1 MMASPASPNYSGGPV
16 GTTSRCI
23 NLEFPPP
30 PPYPPPIVANQ
41 LHQHHPQVHPQHSLH
56 QHQVQHQQQQLHH
69 QQLQLHQQQH
79 QQLQLQQQQQQI
91 QHQQPHAQPQQI
103 IQDYSYACY
112 EAGPSSRISLLYPH
126 QCPLMEE
133 PSNHQWA
140 YHLQRQPPVRDPSK
154 RHTYVT
160 RYGTEEN
167 IYEEISEISK
177 QCRYGLSDSHR
188 SLVAEEVRR
197 VQSRHRRVLG
207 ELNLSVEAMLMPTTA
222 EDNEN
227 EDDNNTA
234 NENEEVE
241 MGRCAV
247 GSNSINS
254 SITNKRIPSSAFLSS
269 QSQHHEDT
277 IPSSHHFVGCDLDS
291 GFSGSSSASYRSGLG
306 SLRREWEKSSIAS
319 TSCTKLI
326 GSSHQQNR
334 KTKASMIWRKGWK
347 GWKKLQVFQ
356 TKICDE
362 PRSRCQSWDDV
373 GSPPNRMEAVLKR
386 QSQQQQQQQPL
397 ESTSSN
403 VSAHSVKS
411 EDSWCSASDHEHSS
425 DDDESE
431 KSNISIKS
439 NCQLRNTLH
448 KAKTLCDKW
457 RSQNIRLSSTGGG
470 SAGVGPAVGSTTES
484 LDSSAGQG
492 RLSRWFSIR
501 RGSTQQY
508 DVDSSSSDTSAVSI
522 CSPIKQQQ
530 SSTPMHSSPVAPI
543 ASPMSRLV
551 EVEEESY
558 MTGNN
563 AVTASAAAAAIMQ
576 FQCMHHRRQAPP
588 TLPPAPPNLT
598 PQQLKRRHIVAAIV
612 HSENSYVATLQRLVN
627 DYKKPL
633 EESSPPVLSQSKI
646 TTLFHRL
653 PEILQCH
660 TLFRIALAECVR
672 SWDKDEKL
680 GDVFVA
686 SFSKAIVLDI
696 YSGFINNFSV
706 AMDLAKQES
715 KRKTA
720 LADFFKVKQISAHDR
735 LSFFGLMVKPVQRF
749 PQFIL
754 FLQDLLKHTPQGH
767 HDRMS
772 LQLALTQLES
782 LAEMLNERKR
792 EAEQFQAFKEMLRH
806 VSGKLAHRPL
816 SSSSRYLI
824 REDNVTQLEF
834 NQNGMITKS
843 KRRRL
848 LLLNDLVVCVSV
860 APRSIEDFSS
870 SERLT
875 LKWTYPVSDIEIQD
889 TSTSPTLSRLLTAG
903 LNKGGS
909 LKSEKNFSINESSSQ
924 AGADSLCAEM
934 NDLMHDYEVMS
945 RISDLV
951 TQLKGTYEGMTVAAT
966 KLILQSIQS
975 SIQQKDEDM
984 IWADSCCLQL
994 MTKQGQMYTF
1004 QTDNPLV
1011 KKDWI
1016 TELRL
1021 AQLALDPN
1029 NSPSWEVP
1037 EQEQRPS
1044 TKMPLF
1050 VSSQAVYHSQYKSEV
1065 RCGCYY
1071 STQNLR
1077 AVRRR
1082 SSRNHVSYLWICT
1095 GDGVSS
1101 HVTVFG
1107 QSTSTASSAISLKKV
1122 STFDLVETR
1131 VAAVEFIKG
1140 IDDPESCKAGD
1151 QVWMGTDSRKIIV
1164 YSAPEPEK
1172 QEQLG
1177 NYPVS
1182 GSVIQ
1187 IKYHCDNVFV
1197 ALGSGSL
1204 LIFRRNVDG
1213 TWMMTEPSVICLGPD
1228 PVACLMPINNTVY
1241 AACGKKVWV
1250 LKGTSGEV
1258 IKSFSVQHEHVGNV
1272 HLMAHSGVGLWVAL
1286 KNSSTVCLYHTE
1298 TFKHLQDIN
1307 IASNVLRV
1315 TKTSILDRLSNS
1327 NTYGDNINN
1336 NHNNNNSNSHNN
1348 HQNSQMNVSVTA
1360 LMACKGLLWVG
1371 TNVGISLTIPLPR
1384 LEGVPIISGRVNISY
1399 HAHFGPITFLLAI
1412 QSNKCSVNSSKEE
1425 EHVQYTA
1432 SDNIEIEQHQL
1443 RPHNRQDDE
1452 ITRKR
1457 QEYHRASLNESSAAS
1472 TASSSSFSY
1481 NVDKLKQQ
1489 LAGSPVALRRKRNK
1503 ENDFRASKTLPRGF
1517 GGGLLSNNPSATAL
1531 LSNSIASSQSSGEN
1545 CDVYGLY
1552 GELMYVKDYENDTN
1566 SGIDP
1571 IYESLRRSDPELAAI
1586 PNKVNTLDRRLKM
1599 KITRPR
1605 SLDLSNWSVD
1615 SHASSLYTSSG
1626 SEENLSK
1633 TGKLSRNSSTA
1644 SGGNTTGYNL
1654 EPLITSSTPITGTGV
1669 NVNAMTINGGNRG
1682 KDNTANPQTKM
1693 NTVKKASN
1701 TNKRQHQGKIQQ
1713 QADQPKRTVLTLMGG
1728 RGYVNWRQL
1737 NPASATPQPFI
1748 GEKNSKASYSFKE
1761 PNSNDA
1767 HIVLWEMKL

>member
-1 MMASPASPNYSGGPV
+1 MASSLGGPGMASGV
-16 GTTSRCI
+16 PTPRRV

-30 PPYPPPIVANQ
+30 PPYPPPHSQMPCAGLDPASVASAMASSS
-41 LHQHHPQVHPQHSLH
+41 HQHPL
-56 QHQVQHQQQQLHH
+56 
-69 QQLQLHQQQH
+69 
-79 QQLQLQQQQQQI
+79 
-91 QHQQPHAQPQQI
+91 
-103 IQDYSYACY
+103 QDYSYAY
-112 EAGPSSRISLLYPH
+112 YNPGPSRLHGTYPAEVGLGCV
-126 QCPLMEE
+126 QPQQQQPLRPE
-133 PSNHQWA
+133 PF
-140 YHLQRQPPVRDPSK
+140 K
-154 RHTYVT
+154 RHTYMT

-167 IYEEISEISK
+167 IYEEISEINR
-177 QCRYGLSDSHR
+177 QCHRALHGSRR

-207 ELNLSVEAMLMPTTA
+207 ELNLSVEAMLMPTVA
-222 EDNEN
+222 DNNN
-227 EDDNNTA
+227 EDEPQDQREAST
-234 NENEEVE
+234 EEL
-241 MGRCAV
+241 
-247 GSNSINS
+247 
-254 SITNKRIPSSAFLSS
+254 LSS
-269 QSQHHEDT
+269 VSPTDDLLS
-277 IPSSHHFVGCDLDS
+277 PVGCDMDS

-306 SLRREWEKSSIAS
+306 SLRRGMGKTS
-319 TSCTKLI
+319 TPELA
-326 GSSHQQNR
+326 GGQR
-334 KTKASMIWRKGWK
+334 KTKAAMIWKKGWK
-347 GWKKLQVFQ
+347 GWKKLHSFGSNSNK
-356 TKICDE
+356 TDE
-362 PRSRCQSWDDV
+362 PRSRCRSWDDV
-373 GSPPNRMEAVLKR
+373 GPTKMETVGQTHRQHHPTLKATR
-386 QSQQQQQQQPL
+386 SNTSTQS
-397 ESTSSN
+397 
-403 VSAHSVKS
+403 ARS
-411 EDSWCSASDHEHSS
+411 EDSWCSASDHDLSS
-425 DDDESE
+425 DDESE

-439 NCQLRNTLH
+439 NCQLRSTLH
-448 KAKTLCDKW
+448 KARTLCDKW
-457 RSQNIRLSSTGGG
+457 RSQNMRVNNTD
-470 SAGVGPAVGSTTES
+470 P
-484 LDSSAGQG
+484 LDSPGNHG

-508 DVDSSSSDTSAVSI
+508 DVDSSDTVSLT
-522 CSPIKQQQ
+522 SPIK
-530 SSTPMHSSPVAPI
+530 TPQMPQ
-543 ASPMSRLV
+543 LC
-551 EVEEESY
+551 EVEEE
-558 MTGNN
+558 N
-563 AVTASAAAAAIMQ
+563 SAMVQ
-576 FQCMHHRRQAPP
+576 FQCMQQRRQTPPALPP
-588 TLPPAPPNLT
+588 TPPNLT

-612 HSENSYVATLQRLVN
+612 HSENGYVSTLQRLVN

-633 EESSPPVLSQSKI
+633 EESSPPILSQAKI
-646 TTLFHRL
+646 ATLFHRL

-806 VSGKLAHRPL
+806 VSGKLSHRPL

-824 REDNVTQLEF
+824 REDDVTQLEF

-860 APRSIEDFSS
+860 TPRSAEDFSG

-909 LKSEKNFSINESSSQ
+909 LKSDKSGECGQ
-924 AGADSLCAEM
+924 AGADNLCVEM

-951 TQLKGTYEGMTVAAT
+951 AQLKGKYEGMTLEKT
-966 KLILQSIQS
+966 KQILQSIQL

-984 IWADSCCLQL
+984 VWADSCCLQL
-994 MTKQGQMYTF
+994 VTKQGQMYTF
-1004 QTDNPLV
+1004 QTENPLV

-1050 VSSQAVYHSQYKSEV
+1050 VSSQQVYHSQHQTEV

-1071 STQNLR
+1071 TTQNPR
-1077 AVRRR
+1077 PTRRR
-1082 SSRNHVSYLWICT
+1082 GRNQSYLWICT
-1095 GDGVSS
+1095 GDGISS
-1101 HVTVFG
+1101 HVTIFG
-1107 QSTSTASSAISLKKV
+1107 QSTTASATSLKQIT
-1122 STFDLVETR
+1122 SFDLVETR
-1131 VAAVEFIKG
+1131 VAAVEFVKG
-1140 IDDPESCKAGD
+1140 VSSESLSLAND
-1151 QVWMGTDSRKIIV
+1151 LVWMGTDSRKIII
-1164 YSAPEPEK
+1164 YAASEPEK
-1172 QEQLG
+1172 QEELG
-1177 NYPVS
+1177 NYSVS
-1182 GSVIQ
+1182 GPVIQ

-1197 ALGSGSL
+1197 ALGIGL
-1204 LIFRRNVDG
+1204 LLLFRRQLDG
-1213 TWMMTEPSVICLGPD
+1213 TWNLRDPQVISLGSEPVS
-1228 PVACLMPINNTVY
+1228 CLMPINASVY

-1250 LKGTSGEV
+1250 LNGVTGD
-1258 IKSFSVQHEHVGNV
+1258 ITKSFSAQHEHVGNV
-1272 HLMAHSGVGLWVAL
+1272 KLMAHSGVGLWVAL

-1315 TKTSILDRLSNS
+1315 TRSNNTSNS
-1327 NTYGDNINN
+1327 CGDNLNN
-1336 NHNNNNSNSHNN
+1336 N
-1348 HQNSQMNVSVTA
+1348 QTTVTVTA
-1360 LMACKGLLWVG
+1360 LLACKGLLWVG

-1412 QSNKCSVNSSKEE
+1412 QNHKNTINCANDDITDEE
-1425 EHVQYTA
+1425 TV
-1432 SDNIEIEQHQL
+1432 QL
-1443 RPHNRQDDE
+1443 RNKETENRSSRD
-1452 ITRKR
+1452 
-1457 QEYHRASLNESSAAS
+1457 RASLDSSMS
-1472 TASSSSFSY
+1472 NSI
-1481 NVDKLKQQ
+1481 VKLKQQ
-1489 LAGSPVALRRKRNK
+1489 LASSPVMLRRKRSK
-1503 ENDFRASKTLPRGF
+1503 EYEYRGSKTLPRGLGS
-1517 GGGLLSNNPSATAL
+1517 GGGFLSS
-1531 LSNSIASSQSSGEN
+1531 SMSGSQSSGEN

-1552 GELMYVKDYENDTN
+1552 GELMYVKDYENEN
-1566 SGIDP
+1566 SSGIDP

-1586 PNKVNTLDRRLKM
+1586 PNKVSTLDRRLKM

-1626 SEENLSK
+1626 SEENLSLK

-1644 SGGNTTGYNL
+1644 SRNGPYETATPN
-1654 EPLITSSTPITGTGV
+1654 SSIGQSV
-1669 NVNAMTINGGNRG
+1669 AETIPSNNIKSNG
-1682 KDNTANPQTKM
+1682 
-1693 NTVKKASN
+1693 KKI
-1701 TNKRQHQGKIQQ
+1701 NKTLQQ
-1713 QADQPKRTVLTLMGG
+1713 IEQPKRTVLTLMGG
-1728 RGYVNWRQL
+1728 RGYINWRQL
-1737 NPASATPQPFI
+1737 NAQPVVDK
-1748 GEKNSKASYSFKE
+1748 GSKSGYTFKD

>member
-1 MMASPASPNYSGGPV
+1 MASSLGAGGP
-16 GTTSRCI
+16 GLAQGNSIPRRA

-30 PPYPPPIVANQ
+30 PPYPPPSRHVTSAGAAVSSSISPLSSNIVAPGAAAPSTPPMAATSSSLPRHSSQ
-41 LHQHHPQVHPQHSLH
+41 LTPAAAQDYAYAYYEPGPSRLHPSSNFHHSHLQSPTIRLGIQR
-56 QHQVQHQQQQLHH
+56 QQQQLS
-69 QQLQLHQQQH
+69 
-79 QQLQLQQQQQQI
+79 
-91 QHQQPHAQPQQI
+91 P
-103 IQDYSYACY
+103 
-112 EAGPSSRISLLYPH
+112 
-126 QCPLMEE
+126 
-133 PSNHQWA
+133 NHQES
-140 YHLQRQPPVRDPSK
+140 LR

-167 IYEEISEISK
+167 IYEEISEISR
-177 QCRYGLSDSHR
+177 QCRRGLHGSRR

-197 VQSRHRRVLG
+197 VQLKHRRVLG
-207 ELNLSVEAMLMPTTA
+207 ELNLSVEAMLMPP
-222 EDNEN
+222 
-227 EDDNNTA
+227 
-234 NENEEVE
+234 
-241 MGRCAV
+241 
-247 GSNSINS
+247 GSNCPVQNERGQRSQRGTS
-254 SITNKRIPSSAFLSS
+254 STEELLASVSPTDELLS
-269 QSQHHEDT
+269 
-277 IPSSHHFVGCDLDS
+277 PVACDLDS

-306 SLRREWEKSSIAS
+306 SLSRGFVRTS
-319 TSCTKLI
+319 TPELAAAGGNSQK
-326 GSSHQQNR
+326 
-334 KTKASMIWRKGWK
+334 KAKAVMLWRKGWK
-347 GWKKLQVFQ
+347 GWKKIQSFGA
-356 TKICDE
+356 TNKDE
-362 PRSRCQSWDDV
+362 PRSRCRSWDDV
-373 GSPPNRMEAVLKR
+373 GSARMESA
-386 QSQQQQQQQPL
+386 SQQHRNPHPPL
-397 ESTSSN
+397 EATMSTQSTQ
-403 VSAHSVKS
+403 SARS
-411 EDSWCSASDHEHSS
+411 EDSWCSASDHDLSS
-425 DDDESE
+425 DDESE
-431 KSNISIKS
+431 KSNISI
-439 NCQLRNTLH
+439 NNGQLRNTLH
-448 KAKTLCDKW
+448 KARTLCDKW
-457 RSQNIRLSSTGGG
+457 KSQNLRVNNTEPLESPSS
-470 SAGVGPAVGSTTES
+470 
-484 LDSSAGQG
+484 QG

-501 RGSTQQY
+501 RGSTHQY
-508 DVDSSSSDTSAVSI
+508 DVDTSDTVSL
-522 CSPIKQQQ
+522 
-530 SSTPMHSSPVAPI
+530 T
-543 ASPMSRLV
+543 SPMKASQMPQLC
-551 EVEEESY
+551 EVEEENGA
-558 MTGNN
+558 M
-563 AVTASAAAAAIMQ
+563 VQ
-576 FQCMHHRRQAPP
+576 FQCMQQRRQAPP
-588 TLPPAPPNLT
+588 TLPPVPSNLT

-633 EESSPPVLSQSKI
+633 EESSPPVLGQSKI
-646 TTLFHRL
+646 STLFHRL

-720 LADFFKVKQISAHDR
+720 LSDFFKVKQISAHDR

-806 VSGKLAHRPL
+806 VSGKLSHRPL

-860 APRSIEDFSS
+860 APRSTEDFSG
-870 SERLT
+870 SERLS
-875 LKWTYPVSDIEIQD
+875 LKWTYPVADVEIQD

-909 LKSEKNFSINESSSQ
+909 LKSDRSGEGGQ
-924 AGADSLCAEM
+924 AGADNLCAEM
-934 NDLMHDYEVMS
+934 NDLMQDYEVMS

-951 TQLKGTYEGMTVAAT
+951 AQLKGSYNGMTAENT
-966 KLILQSIQS
+966 KQILQSIQS

-984 IWADSCCLQL
+984 VWADSCCLQVT
-994 MTKQGQMYTF
+994 TKQGQMYTF
-1004 QTDNPLV
+1004 QTENPFV
-1011 KKDWI
+1011 KKDWV

-1029 NSPSWEVP
+1029 NSPAWEVP

-1050 VSSQAVYHSQYKSEV
+1050 VSSQPVYHSQHQSEV

-1071 STQNLR
+1071 TTQNPR
-1077 AVRRR
+1077 PTRRR
-1082 SSRNHVSYLWICT
+1082 GRTLSYLWICT
-1095 GDGVSS
+1095 SDAVSS

-1107 QSTSTASSAISLKKV
+1107 QSTTATSTALKQV
-1122 STFDLVETR
+1122 TAFDLVETK
-1131 VAAVEFIKG
+1131 VAAIEFIKG
-1140 IDDPESCKAGD
+1140 LYNEPITLASDL
-1151 QVWMGTDSRKIIV
+1151 VWMGTDSRKLII
-1164 YSAPEPEK
+1164 YAASEPEK
-1172 QEQLG
+1172 QEELG
-1177 NYPVS
+1177 SYPVT
-1182 GSVIQ
+1182 GPVVQ

-1197 ALGSGSL
+1197 ALGNGSL
-1204 LIFRRNVDG
+1204 LMFKRQFDG
-1213 TWMMTEPSVICLGPD
+1213 SWLLRDPLVISLGND
-1228 PVACLMPINNTVY
+1228 PVSCLMPINSSVY

-1250 LKGTSGEV
+1250 LNGNTGE
-1258 IKSFSVQHEHVGNV
+1258 ITKSFSAQHEHVGNV
-1272 HLMAHSGVGLWVAL
+1272 KLMAHSGVGLWVSL

-1315 TKTSILDRLSNS
+1315 TKPTSSNNS
-1327 NTYGDNINN
+1327 CGDNLNN
-1336 NHNNNNSNSHNN
+1336 N
-1348 HQNSQMNVSVTA
+1348 QTIVTVTA

-1412 QSNKCSVNSSKEE
+1412 QNNKNTTNCIKDEVIEEDSV
-1425 EHVQYTA
+1425 
-1432 SDNIEIEQHQL
+1432 QL
-1443 RPHNRQDDE
+1443 RNKDVEHIHRPRE
-1452 ITRKR
+1452 
-1457 QEYHRASLNESSAAS
+1457 RASLDVSLSSNMA
-1472 TASSSSFSY
+1472 
-1481 NVDKLKQQ
+1481 KLKQQ
-1489 LAGSPVALRRKRNK
+1489 LTSSPVMLRRKRSK
-1503 ENDFRASKTLPRGF
+1503 ENEYRGSKTLPRGLGC
-1517 GGGLLSNNPSATAL
+1517 GGCLLSS
-1531 LSNSIASSQSSGEN
+1531 SITSSQSSGEN

-1552 GELMYVKDYENDTN
+1552 GELMYVKDYENEN
-1566 SGIDP
+1566 SSGIDP
-1571 IYESLRRSDPELAAI
+1571 IYETLRQSDPELAAI
-1586 PNKVNTLDRRLKM
+1586 PNKVSTLDRRLKM

-1626 SEENLSK
+1626 SEENLSLK
-1633 TGKLSRNSSTA
+1633 AGKLSRNSSNA
-1644 SGGNTTGYNL
+1644 SRNTPYEIALSANNTIPPVKEITPMPKSKGNN
-1654 EPLITSSTPITGTGV
+1654 
-1669 NVNAMTINGGNRG
+1669 
-1682 KDNTANPQTKM
+1682 
-1693 NTVKKASN
+1693 KKN
-1701 TNKRQHQGKIQQ
+1701 NKGAQQ
-1713 QADQPKRTVLTLMGG
+1713 VDQPKRTVLTLMGG
-1728 RGYVNWRQL
+1728 RGYINWRLPNIQSVIDK
-1737 NPASATPQPFI
+1737 NPKSTYAL
-1748 GEKNSKASYSFKE
+1748 KD

>member
-1 MMASPASPNYSGGPV
+1 MH
-16 GTTSRCI
+16 TSY
-23 NLEFPPP
+23 N
-30 PPYPPPIVANQ
+30 
-41 LHQHHPQVHPQHSLH
+41 S
-56 QHQVQHQQQQLHH
+56 
-69 QQLQLHQQQH
+69 
-79 QQLQLQQQQQQI
+79 
-91 QHQQPHAQPQQI
+91 
-103 IQDYSYACY
+103 
-112 EAGPSSRISLLYPH
+112 
-126 QCPLMEE
+126 
-133 PSNHQWA
+133 
-140 YHLQRQPPVRDPSK
+140 
-154 RHTYVT
+154 
-160 RYGTEEN
+160 
-167 IYEEISEISK
+167 ISK
-177 QCRYGLSDSHR
+177 
-188 SLVAEEVRR
+188 
-197 VQSRHRRVLG
+197 
-207 ELNLSVEAMLMPTTA
+207 
-222 EDNEN
+222 
-227 EDDNNTA
+227 
-234 NENEEVE
+234 
-241 MGRCAV
+241 
-247 GSNSINS
+247 
-254 SITNKRIPSSAFLSS
+254 
-269 QSQHHEDT
+269 
-277 IPSSHHFVGCDLDS
+277 
-291 GFSGSSSASYRSGLG
+291 SGLG
-306 SLRREWEKSSIAS
+306 SLRREMGKTS
-319 TSCTKLI
+319 TPELA
-326 GSSHQQNR
+326 GGQR
-334 KTKASMIWRKGWK
+334 KTKAAMIWKKGWK
-347 GWKKLQVFQ
+347 GWKKLHSFGNNSNK
-356 TKICDE
+356 TDE
-362 PRSRCQSWDDV
+362 PRSRCRSWDDV
-373 GSPPNRMEAVLKR
+373 GPTKMETVGQTHR
-386 QSQQQQQQQPL
+386 QHHPSL
-397 ESTSSN
+397 EATRSNTSTQ
-403 VSAHSVKS
+403 SARS
-411 EDSWCSASDHEHSS
+411 EDSWCSASDHDLSS
-425 DDDESE
+425 DDESE

-448 KAKTLCDKW
+448 KARTLCDKW
-457 RSQNIRLSSTGGG
+457 RPQNMRVNN
-470 SAGVGPAVGSTTES
+470 ADA
-484 LDSSAGQG
+484 LDSPGNHG

-508 DVDSSSSDTSAVSI
+508 DVDSSDTMSLT
-522 CSPIKQQQ
+522 SPIK
-530 SSTPMHSSPVAPI
+530 TPQMPQ
-543 ASPMSRLV
+543 LC
-551 EVEEESY
+551 EVEEE
-558 MTGNN
+558 N
-563 AVTASAAAAAIMQ
+563 SAMVQ
-576 FQCMHHRRQAPP
+576 FQCMQQRRQTPP
-588 TLPPAPPNLT
+588 TLPPTPPNLT

-612 HSENSYVATLQRLVN
+612 HSENSYVSTLQRLVN

-633 EESSPPVLSQSKI
+633 EESSPPILSQAKI
-646 TTLFHRL
+646 ATLFHRL

-806 VSGKLAHRPL
+806 VSGKLSHRPL

-860 APRSIEDFSS
+860 TPRSAEDFSG

-909 LKSEKNFSINESSSQ
+909 LKSDKSGECGQ
-924 AGADSLCAEM
+924 VGADNLCVEM

-951 TQLKGTYEGMTVAAT
+951 AQLKGKYEGMTLEKT
-966 KLILQSIQS
+966 KQILQSIQL

-984 IWADSCCLQL
+984 VWADSCCLQL
-994 MTKQGQMYTF
+994 VTKQGQMYTF
-1004 QTDNPLV
+1004 QTENPLV

-1050 VSSQAVYHSQYKSEV
+1050 VSSQQVYHSQHQTEV

-1071 STQNLR
+1071 ITQNLR
-1077 AVRRR
+1077 PTRRR
-1082 SSRNHVSYLWICT
+1082 GRSQCYLWICT
-1095 GDGVSS
+1095 GDGISS

-1107 QSTSTASSAISLKKV
+1107 QSTTASATSLKQA
-1122 STFDLVETR
+1122 TAFDLVETK
-1131 VAAVEFIKG
+1131 VAAIEFVKG
-1140 IDDPESCKAGD
+1140 VSSDSLSLASDL
-1151 QVWMGTDSRKIIV
+1151 VWMGTDSRKIII
-1164 YSAPEPEK
+1164 YAASEPEK
-1172 QEQLG
+1172 QEELG
-1177 NYPVS
+1177 NYSVS
-1182 GSVIQ
+1182 GPVIQ

-1197 ALGSGSL
+1197 ALGIGL
-1204 LIFRRNVDG
+1204 LLLFKRQVDG
-1213 TWMMTEPSVICLGPD
+1213 TWNLREPFVITLGSESVS
-1228 PVACLMPINNTVY
+1228 CLMPINASVY

-1250 LKGTSGEV
+1250 LNAISGEV
-1258 IKSFSVQHEHVGNV
+1258 TKSFSAQHEHVGSV
-1272 HLMAHSGVGLWVAL
+1272 KLMAHSGVGLWVAL

-1315 TKTSILDRLSNS
+1315 TRSNNAS
-1327 NTYGDNINN
+1327 SSCGDNVNN
-1336 NHNNNNSNSHNN
+1336 N
-1348 HQNSQMNVSVTA
+1348 QTTVTVTA
-1360 LMACKGLLWVG
+1360 LLACKGLLWVG

-1412 QSNKCSVNSSKEE
+1412 QNPKNTINCTTDEINDEE
-1425 EHVQYTA
+1425 NV
-1432 SDNIEIEQHQL
+1432 QL
-1443 RPHNRQDDE
+1443 RPKESDAARNRD
-1452 ITRKR
+1452 
-1457 QEYHRASLNESSAAS
+1457 RASLDS
-1472 TASSSSFSY
+1472 TMSNSIL
-1481 NVDKLKQQ
+1481 KLKQQ
-1489 LAGSPVALRRKRNK
+1489 LAGSPVMLRRKRSK
-1503 ENDFRASKTLPRGF
+1503 EYEYRGSKTLPRGLGS
-1517 GGGLLSNNPSATAL
+1517 GGGFLSS
-1531 LSNSIASSQSSGEN
+1531 SMSGSQSSGEN

-1552 GELMYVKDYENDTN
+1552 GELMYVKDYENEN
-1566 SGIDP
+1566 SSGIDL
-1571 IYESLRRSDPELAAI
+1571 IYEPLRRSDPELAAI
-1586 PNKVNTLDRRLKM
+1586 PNKVSTLDRRLKM

-1626 SEENLSK
+1626 SEENLSLK
-1633 TGKLSRNSSTA
+1633 TGKLSRNSSSA
-1644 SGGNTTGYNL
+1644 SRNGPYETTTLNSSIGQSVTETIPSSNN
-1654 EPLITSSTPITGTGV
+1654 IKSNGKKINKTS
-1669 NVNAMTINGGNRG
+1669 
-1682 KDNTANPQTKM
+1682 
-1693 NTVKKASN
+1693 
-1701 TNKRQHQGKIQQ
+1701 QQ
-1713 QADQPKRTVLTLMGG
+1713 VEQPKRTVLTLMGG
-1728 RGYVNWRQL
+1728 QGYINWRQL
-1737 NPASATPQPFI
+1737 NTQSV
-1748 GEKNSKASYSFKE
+1748 GDKASKSGYTFKD
-1761 PNSNDA
+1761 PNTNDA

>member
-1 MMASPASPNYSGGPV
+1 MASSLGAGGP
-16 GTTSRCI
+16 GLAPGGSIPRRA

-30 PPYPPPIVANQ
+30 PPYPPPSRNAATPPPPNSVIPSSPTSSSTPRHSSQTVVASAQ
-41 LHQHHPQVHPQHSLH
+41 DYAYAYYEPGPSRLHPSVFHHHSHAQYPQVRHAS
-56 QHQVQHQQQQLHH
+56 
-69 QQLQLHQQQH
+69 
-79 QQLQLQQQQQQI
+79 LQQQ
-91 QHQQPHAQPQQI
+91 PAQTNAQESI
-103 IQDYSYACY
+103 
-112 EAGPSSRISLLYPH
+112 R
-126 QCPLMEE
+126 
-133 PSNHQWA
+133 
-140 YHLQRQPPVRDPSK
+140 

-167 IYEEISEISK
+167 IYEEISEISR
-177 QCRYGLSDSHR
+177 QCRRGIHGSRR

-207 ELNLSVEAMLMPTTA
+207 ELNLSVEAMLMPP
-222 EDNEN
+222 
-227 EDDNNTA
+227 
-234 NENEEVE
+234 
-241 MGRCAV
+241 
-247 GSNSINS
+247 GSNCPVQNDRGQRGQRGTSTEELLAPVS
-254 SITNKRIPSSAFLSS
+254 PTDELLS
-269 QSQHHEDT
+269 
-277 IPSSHHFVGCDLDS
+277 PVACDLDS

-306 SLRREWEKSSIAS
+306 SLSRGYVRTS
-319 TSCTKLI
+319 TPELSAES
-326 GSSHQQNR
+326 GGGNSQR
-334 KTKASMIWRKGWK
+334 KAKAVMLWRKGWK
-347 GWKKLQVFQ
+347 GWKKIQSFGAAN
-356 TKICDE
+356 KDE
-362 PRSRCQSWDDV
+362 PRSRCRSWDDV
-373 GSPPNRMEAVLKR
+373 GSARMESA
-386 QSQQQQQQQPL
+386 SQQHRNPHPPL
-397 ESTSSN
+397 EATRSTQSTQ
-403 VSAHSVKS
+403 SARS
-411 EDSWCSASDHEHSS
+411 EDSWCSASDHDLSS
-425 DDDESE
+425 DDESE

-439 NCQLRNTLH
+439 NGQLRNTLH
-448 KAKTLCDKW
+448 KARTLCDKW
-457 RSQNIRLSSTGGG
+457 RSQNLRVNNPPEPL
-470 SAGVGPAVGSTTES
+470 ES
-484 LDSSAGQG
+484 PNNQG

-501 RGSTQQY
+501 RGSTNQY
-508 DVDSSSSDTSAVSI
+508 DVDTCDTISL
-522 CSPIKQQQ
+522 
-530 SSTPMHSSPVAPI
+530 T
-543 ASPMSRLV
+543 SPMKASQMPQLR
-551 EVEEESY
+551 EVEEENGA
-558 MTGNN
+558 M
-563 AVTASAAAAAIMQ
+563 VQ
-576 FQCMHHRRQAPP
+576 FQCMQQRRQAPP
-588 TLPPAPPNLT
+588 TLPPVPSNLT

-633 EESSPPVLSQSKI
+633 EESSPPVLGQSKI
-646 TTLFHRL
+646 ATLFHRL

-720 LADFFKVKQISAHDR
+720 LSDFFKVKQISAHDR

-806 VSGKLAHRPL
+806 VSGKLSHRPL

-860 APRSIEDFSS
+860 APRSTEDFSG
-870 SERLT
+870 SERLS
-875 LKWTYPVSDIEIQD
+875 LKWTYPVADVEIQD
-889 TSTSPTLSRLLTAG
+889 TSTSPTLRRLLTAG

-909 LKSEKNFSINESSSQ
+909 LKSDRSGECGQ

-934 NDLMHDYEVMS
+934 SDLMQDYEVMS

-951 TQLKGTYEGMTVAAT
+951 AQLKGSYNGMTPENT
-966 KLILQSIQS
+966 KQILQSIQS

-994 MTKQGQMYTF
+994 TTKQGQMYTF
-1004 QTDNPLV
+1004 QTENPFV
-1011 KKDWI
+1011 KKDWV

-1029 NSPSWEVP
+1029 NSPAWEVP

-1050 VSSQAVYHSQYKSEV
+1050 VSSQPVYHSQHQSEV

-1071 STQNLR
+1071 TTQNPR
-1077 AVRRR
+1077 PTRRR
-1082 SSRNHVSYLWICT
+1082 GRNQSYLWICT
-1095 GDGVSS
+1095 SDGVSS

-1107 QSTSTASSAISLKKV
+1107 QSTTATTTALKQIIA
-1122 STFDLVETR
+1122 FDLVETR
-1131 VAAVEFIKG
+1131 VAAVEFVKG
-1140 IDDPESCKAGD
+1140 LYNEPVTLASDL
-1151 QVWMGTDSRKIIV
+1151 VWMGTDSRKLII
-1164 YSAPEPEK
+1164 YAASEPEK
-1172 QEQLG
+1172 QEELG
-1177 NYPVS
+1177 SYPVS
-1182 GSVIQ
+1182 GSVVQ

-1197 ALGSGSL
+1197 ALGTGSL
-1204 LIFRRNVDG
+1204 LMFIRQFDGSWLLRNPL
-1213 TWMMTEPSVICLGPD
+1213 EISLGND
-1228 PVACLMPINNTVY
+1228 PVSCLMPINTFVY

-1250 LKGTSGEV
+1250 LNGNNGEV
-1258 IKSFSVQHEHVGNV
+1258 TKSFSAQHEHVGNV
-1272 HLMAHSGVGLWVAL
+1272 KLMAHSGVGLWVSL

-1315 TKTSILDRLSNS
+1315 TKPSSSNNS
-1327 NTYGDNINN
+1327 CGDNLNN
-1336 NHNNNNSNSHNN
+1336 N
-1348 HQNSQMNVSVTA
+1348 QTVVTVTA

-1412 QSNKCSVNSSKEE
+1412 QNNKNTTNCIKEE
-1425 EHVQYTA
+1425 IIEE
-1432 SDNIEIEQHQL
+1432 DNVQL
-1443 RPHNRQDDE
+1443 RNKDVEHNHRPRD
-1452 ITRKR
+1452 
-1457 QEYHRASLNESSAAS
+1457 RASLDASLSSNMAK
-1472 TASSSSFSY
+1472 F
-1481 NVDKLKQQ
+1481 KQQ
-1489 LAGSPVALRRKRNK
+1489 LTSSPVMLRRKRSK
-1503 ENDFRASKTLPRGF
+1503 ENEYRGSKTLPRGLGC
-1517 GGGLLSNNPSATAL
+1517 GGCLLSS
-1531 LSNSIASSQSSGEN
+1531 SITSSQSSGEN

-1552 GELMYVKDYENDTN
+1552 GELMYVKDYENEN
-1566 SGIDP
+1566 SSGIDP
-1571 IYESLRRSDPELAAI
+1571 IYETLRQSDPELAAI
-1586 PNKVNTLDRRLKM
+1586 PNKVSTLDRRLKM

-1626 SEENLSK
+1626 SEENLSLK
-1633 TGKLSRNSSTA
+1633 AGKLSRNSSNA
-1644 SGGNTTGYNL
+1644 SRNAPYEITIPASNNTT
-1654 EPLITSSTPITGTGV
+1654 PPVKDITPVVKSKV
-1669 NVNAMTINGGNRG
+1669 NG
-1682 KDNTANPQTKM
+1682 KK
-1693 NTVKKASN
+1693 
-1701 TNKRQHQGKIQQ
+1701 NKGSQQ
-1713 QADQPKRTVLTLMGG
+1713 IDQPKRTVLTLMGG
-1728 RGYVNWRQL
+1728 RGYINWRLPNIQSVVDK
-1737 NPASATPQPFI
+1737 NPKSTYTL
-1748 GEKNSKASYSFKE
+1748 KD